1 MNKSWLIKFLVL
13 SVIIA
18 VQVLPALK
26 AQPEIKLEQF
36 WVVLPPAVARNTA
49 GYGVIKNEG
58 NEEDRLIG
66 IQSDSATIMLHKT
79 EVKSGMARMIHRPN
93 MIIKS
98 HSELVLEPMSFHLM
112 LTDLD
117 MTALSERADMVLQ
130 FKFEKSGVIDIT
142 VPVRETLH

>member
-1 MNKSWLIKFLVL
+1 MNKSWLIKLLIL

-79 EVKSGMARMIHRPN
+79 EIKSGMARMIHSPH
-93 MIIKS
+93 MTIKS

-117 MTALSERADMVLQ
+117 MTTLFEGAEIILQ
-130 FKFEKSGVIDIT
+130 FKFEKSGDIDIA
-142 VPVRETLH
+142 VPVREILY